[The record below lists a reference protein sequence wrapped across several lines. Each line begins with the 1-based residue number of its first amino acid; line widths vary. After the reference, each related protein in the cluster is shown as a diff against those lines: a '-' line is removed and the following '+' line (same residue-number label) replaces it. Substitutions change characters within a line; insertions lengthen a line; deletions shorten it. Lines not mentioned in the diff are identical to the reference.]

1 MMNESLRSS
10 LRMSSKR
17 HLLLHLLACSV
28 LQVTAQ
34 ADLMNR
40 IGTALKRLPESG
52 DLLQDSINL
61 AIKADMR
68 LLLDRKEA
76 LTTSYTDLPMTHVA
90 APDGAFDLF
99 TWNLPRSD
107 GHHDFEGFL
116 LVRTSSGQ
124 VLYELRDMT
133 GKLPSPEVPEL
144 GPERWYGA
152 LYYEVVPVKK
162 GGRTYY
168 TLLGWKGYSSA
179 ETRKV
184 IEILSFRN
192 DKPRFGAPLFGKG
205 RLRPMRRVFGYA
217 HDVTMTLRY
226 DPSIEAIVMDH
237 LSPIRPDLKDQW
249 AFYGPDMTHDGYF
262 WHKGEW
268 WFGPE
273 LDLRDPGTNAPAGKS
288 GKRSHRARPNAE

>member
-1 MMNESLRSS
+1 MDEPLRST
-10 LRMSSKR
+10 LRMSPTR
-17 HLLLHLLACSV
+17 ILLPFLLACPA
-28 LQVTAQ
+28 LQVNAQ
-34 ADLMNR
+34 TELKSR
-40 IGTALKRLPESG
+40 IGADLKRLPQAS
-52 DLLQDSINL
+52 DLLQDSINV
-61 AIKADMR
+61 AIKADLR
-68 LLLDRKEA
+68 LLLDRSDA
-76 LTTSYTDLPMTHVA
+76 LTASYVDLPMTHVA
-90 APDGAFDLF
+90 APDGAFHLF

-107 GHHDFEGFL
+107 GQHDFEGFL
-116 LVRTSSGQ
+116 LARTAGGQ
-124 VLYELRDMT
+124 ALYELRDMT

-152 LYYEVVPVKK
+152 LYYEVIPVKK

-192 DKPRFGAPLFGKG
+192 GKPRFGAPLFGKG

-217 HDVTMTLRY
+217 RSVTMTLRY
-226 DPSIEAIVMDH
+226 DPGIEAIVMDH
-237 LSPIRPDLKDQW
+237 LSPFRPDLKDQW

-273 LDLRDPGTNAPAGKS
+273 LDMREPGTNAPGGKP
-288 GKRSHRARPNAE
+288 GKGSR

>member
-1 MMNESLRSS
+1 MNESLRSS
-10 LRMSSKR
+10 LRMCTKR
-17 HLLLHLLACSV
+17 LLLPFLFACAALSMS
-28 LQVTAQ
+28 AQ

-40 IGTALKRLPESG
+40 IGTALRRLPESG

-61 AIKADMR
+61 AIKTDLR
-68 LLLDRKEA
+68 LLLDRNDA
-76 LTTSYTDLPMTHVA
+76 LAANYADLPMTHVA
-90 APDGAFDLF
+90 ASDGAFHLF

-116 LVRTSSGQ
+116 LARTTKGQ

-133 GKLPSPEVPEL
+133 AKLPAPEVPEL

-192 DKPRFGAPLFGKG
+192 DRPRFGAPLFGKG
-205 RLRPMRRVFGYA
+205 RSRPMRRVFGYA
-217 HDVTMTLRY
+217 RDVTMTLRY
-226 DPSIEAIVMDH
+226 DPSIEAIVLDH

-273 LDLRDPGTNAPAGKS
+273 LDLREPGTTAPGGRS
-288 GKRSHRARPNAE
+288 GKGSRGARPTAE